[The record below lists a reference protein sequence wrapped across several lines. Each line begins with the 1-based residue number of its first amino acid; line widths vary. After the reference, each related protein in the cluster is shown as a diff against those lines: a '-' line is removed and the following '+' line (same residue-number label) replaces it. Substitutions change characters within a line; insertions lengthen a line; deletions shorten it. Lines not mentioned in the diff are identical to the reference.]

1 MNEFGTRSGPPRRV
15 STVGLPIVGAV
26 VAVAVWWLAIIV
38 FDIRSFFVP
47 SPAQIVDRFL
57 AQPGYLL
64 REAATTLLE
73 TVAGFGIAVV
83 AGLAVAVV
91 LAASR
96 TVERAA
102 LPLLV
107 AVNSVPKVALAP
119 LLLVWLGFG
128 PKPKIAMAVLIC
140 FFPLVVAAMAG
151 LSSTPTDLAELSRS
165 LTASWRQSF
174 LKIRLPWAL
183 PQIFVGLKVAMS
195 LAPIGAVVA
204 EIGNPDHGLGSVIV
218 QAMATS
224 DTPLAFASIA
234 LLAVISVGLYYL
246 VAAMERLALP
256 WASEISA

>member
-1 MNEFGTRSGPPRRV
+1 
-15 STVGLPIVGAV
+15 V

-47 SPAQIVDRFL
+47 SPAQIVDRSL

-64 REAATTLLE
+64 REAGTTLLE

-246 VAAMERLALP
+246 LVAMERLALP